1 METEKST
8 ENVWKAEQKNKENV
22 ENQAYQISQERALE
36 MLEELLEQDQFELL
50 LPEYKL
56 VYMMNDAVESF
67 LVFHGAR
74 MTGIYQ
80 DDYEGPL
87 DASVTY
93 ENGEYVL
100 VVHQDDSVVTLF
112 YQSLSV
118 EVHLYNYGEI
128 GHFWVKGA
136 EYLRQIEYKIAI
148 VRDKLDY
155 LGAKYCNQ
163 TERKLAVLADFPP
176 LNHCC
181 YPAVSEQYVVPREN
195 PWVPSAEAHQVMQEL
210 AATVEDKKLLR
221 CLKFYQKHPWKR
233 SAKKIAGMLQE
244 KRHAEVTDLLME
256 ELKMAAANY
265 PRRKFT
271 DEEENQNRKTEKRA
285 SERKRELE
293 EQGFRINIFREEPF
307 IASRDSLQY
316 KISLMI
322 WEKKGKK
329 RKVQIE
335 EFSADRRG

>member
-1 METEKST
+1 MRP
-8 ENVWKAEQKNKENV
+8 WL
-22 ENQAYQISQERALE
+22 RFFLE
-36 MLEELLEQDQFELL
+36 DLGEE
-50 LPEYKL
+50 
-56 VYMMNDAVESF
+56 VY
-67 LVFHGAR
+67 
-74 MTGIYQ
+74 
-80 DDYEGPL
+80 
-87 DASVTY
+87 
-93 ENGEYVL
+93 
-100 VVHQDDSVVTLF
+100 
-112 YQSLSV
+112 
-118 EVHLYNYGEI
+118 LYDYGEI

-155 LGAKYCNQ
+155 LGVKYCNQ

-176 LNHCC
+176 LNYCC

-329 RKVQIE
+329 TKSSDRRN
-335 EFSADRRG
+335 FSADRRG

>member
-1 METEKST
+1 MRL
-8 ENVWKAEQKNKENV
+8 WLR
-22 ENQAYQISQERALE
+22 IF
-36 MLEELLEQDQFELL
+36 FE
-50 LPEYKL
+50 
-56 VYMMNDAVESF
+56 D
-67 LVFHGAR
+67 
-74 MTGIYQ
+74 
-80 DDYEGPL
+80 
-87 DASVTY
+87 
-93 ENGEYVL
+93 
-100 VVHQDDSVVTLF
+100 
-112 YQSLSV
+112 LSE
-118 EVHLYNYGEI
+118 EVHLYDYGEI

-176 LNHCC
+176 LNYCC
-181 YPAVSEQYVVPREN
+181 YPAVSEQYVVPRGN

-329 RKVQIE
+329 RK
-335 EFSADRRG
+335 SSDRRIFC

>member
-1 METEKST
+1 MSEIQLPEAFLKLG
-8 ENVWKAEQKNKENV
+8 EV
-22 ENQAYQISQERALE
+22 
-36 MLEELLEQDQFELL
+36 LEQGQFELL
-50 LPEYKL
+50 FTEEKLRL
-56 VYMMNDAVESF
+56 VYLMNDAVESF
-67 LVFHGAR
+67 LVFENAR
-74 MTGIYQ
+74 MTGQYRE
-80 DDYEGPL
+80 DYEGEL
-87 DASVTY
+87 EAELSVT
-93 ENGEYVL
+93 EEPEESYVL
-100 VVHQDDSVVTLF
+100 VVHQGETVVTIF
-112 YQSLSV
+112 FEDLSE
-118 EVHLYNYGEI
+118 EVHLYDYGEI

-163 TERKLAVLADFPP
+163 T
-176 LNHCC
+176 
-181 YPAVSEQYVVPREN
+181 QYVVPREN

-221 CLKFYQKHPWKR
+221 CLKFYQKHPWKL

-271 DEEENQNRKTEKRA
+271 DEEESQNRKIEKRA

-293 EQGFRINIFREEPF
+293 EQLFRINIFREEPF

>member
-1 METEKST
+1 M
-8 ENVWKAEQKNKENV
+8 
-22 ENQAYQISQERALE
+22 
-36 MLEELLEQDQFELL
+36 
-50 LPEYKL
+50 
-56 VYMMNDAVESF
+56 
-67 LVFHGAR
+67 
-74 MTGIYQ
+74 
-80 DDYEGPL
+80 
-87 DASVTY
+87 
-93 ENGEYVL
+93 
-100 VVHQDDSVVTLF
+100 
-112 YQSLSV
+112 
-118 EVHLYNYGEI
+118 
-128 GHFWVKGA
+128 KGA

-221 CLKFYQKHPWKR
+221 CLKFYQKHPRKR
-233 SAKKIAGMLQE
+233 RAKKIAGMLQE

-265 PRRKFT
+265 LRRKFT
-271 DEEENQNRKTEKRA
+271 DEEENQNRKIEKRA

-322 WEKKGKK
+322 WEKKGKNEK
-329 RKVQIE
+329 FR
-335 EFSADRRG
+335 

>member
-1 METEKST
+1 MSEIQLPEAFLKLG
-8 ENVWKAEQKNKENV
+8 EVLGQG
-22 ENQAYQISQERALE
+22 
-36 MLEELLEQDQFELL
+36 QFELL
-50 LPEYKL
+50 FTEEKLRL
-56 VYMMNDAVESF
+56 VYLMNDAAESF
-67 LVFHGAR
+67 LVFENAR
-74 MTGIYQ
+74 MTGQYRE
-80 DDYEGPL
+80 DYEGEL
-87 DASVTY
+87 EAELSVT
-93 ENGEYVL
+93 EEPEESYVL
-100 VVHQDDSVVTLF
+100 VVHQGETVVTIF
-112 YQSLSV
+112 FEDLSE
-118 EVHLYNYGEI
+118 EVHLYDYGEI

-163 TERKLAVLADFPP
+163 TERKLAALADFPP

-293 EQGFRINIFREEPF
+293 EQGFRINLFREEPF

>member
-1 METEKST
+1 
-8 ENVWKAEQKNKENV
+8 
-22 ENQAYQISQERALE
+22 
-36 MLEELLEQDQFELL
+36 
-50 LPEYKL
+50 
-56 VYMMNDAVESF
+56 
-67 LVFHGAR
+67 
-74 MTGIYQ
+74 
-80 DDYEGPL
+80 
-87 DASVTY
+87 
-93 ENGEYVL
+93 
-100 VVHQDDSVVTLF
+100 
-112 YQSLSV
+112 
-118 EVHLYNYGEI
+118 
-128 GHFWVKGA
+128 
-136 EYLRQIEYKIAI
+136 
-148 VRDKLDY
+148 
-155 LGAKYCNQ
+155 
-163 TERKLAVLADFPP
+163 
-176 LNHCC
+176 
-181 YPAVSEQYVVPREN
+181 
-195 PWVPSAEAHQVMQEL
+195 MQEL

-329 RKVQIE
+329 RKVQME

>member
-1 METEKST
+1 MSEIQLPETF
-8 ENVWKAEQKNKENV
+8 QKLGEV
-22 ENQAYQISQERALE
+22 
-36 MLEELLEQDQFELL
+36 LEQGQFELL
-50 LPEYKL
+50 FTEEKLRL
-56 VYMMNDAVESF
+56 VYLMNDAVESF
-67 LVFHGAR
+67 LVFENAR
-74 MTGIYQ
+74 MTGQYRE
-80 DDYEGPL
+80 DYEGEL
-87 DASVTY
+87 EAELSVT
-93 ENGEYVL
+93 EEPEESYVL
-100 VVHQDDSVVTLF
+100 VVHQGETVVTIF
-112 YQSLSV
+112 FEDLSE
-118 EVHLYNYGEI
+118 EVHLYDYGEI

-233 SAKKIAGMLQE
+233 DG
-244 KRHAEVTDLLME
+244 RVLLME
-256 ELKMAAANY
+256 DLQWAAANY

-271 DEEENQNRKTEKRA
+271 DEEENHNRKTEKRA

>member
-1 METEKST
+1 MVT
-8 ENVWKAEQKNKENV
+8 
-22 ENQAYQISQERALE
+22 IF
-36 MLEELLEQDQFELL
+36 FE
-50 LPEYKL
+50 
-56 VYMMNDAVESF
+56 D
-67 LVFHGAR
+67 
-74 MTGIYQ
+74 
-80 DDYEGPL
+80 
-87 DASVTY
+87 
-93 ENGEYVL
+93 
-100 VVHQDDSVVTLF
+100 
-112 YQSLSV
+112 LSE
-118 EVHLYNYGEI
+118 EVHLYDYGEI

-163 TERKLAVLADFPP
+163 TERKLAALADFPP

-221 CLKFYQKHPWKR
+221 CLKFYQKHPRKR
-233 SAKKIAGMLQE
+233 RAKKIAGMLQE

-271 DEEENQNRKTEKRA
+271 DEEENQNRKIEKRA

>member
-56 VYMMNDAVESF
+56 VYLMNDAVESF

-100 VVHQDDSVVTLF
+100 VVHQDDSVITLF

-176 LNHCC
+176 LNYCC
-181 YPAVSEQYVVPREN
+181 YPAVSEQYVVPRGN
-195 PWVPSAEAHQVMQEL
+195 PWIPSAEAHQVMQGL

>member
-1 METEKST
+1 METEKNT
-8 ENVWKAEQKNKENV
+8 ENVWKAKQKNKENV

-176 LNHCC
+176 LNYCC

-293 EQGFRINIFREEPF
+293 EQGFRINLFREEPF

>member
-1 METEKST
+1 MNLAARLLNSIERIGNRLPDPVFLFLWLILGLVALSLVGAGLGWSAVNPVTGETM
-8 ENVWKAEQKNKENV
+8 A
-22 ENQAYQISQERALE
+22 A
-36 MLEELLEQDQFELL
+36 
-50 LPEYKL
+50 
-56 VYMMNDAVESF
+56 
-67 LVFHGAR
+67 
-74 MTGIYQ
+74 
-80 DDYEGPL
+80 
-87 DASVTY
+87 
-93 ENGEYVL
+93 
-100 VVHQDDSVVTLF
+100 
-112 YQSLSV
+112 QSLLSR
-118 EVHLYNYGEI
+118 ENLEKLII
-128 GHFWVKGA
+128 GMP
-136 EYLRQIEYKIAI
+136 R
-148 VRDKLDY
+148 
-155 LGAKYCNQ
+155 
-163 TERKLAVLADFPP
+163 TLADFPP

-307 IASRDSLQY
+307 IASRDSIQY

>member
-1 METEKST
+1 M
-8 ENVWKAEQKNKENV
+8 
-22 ENQAYQISQERALE
+22 
-36 MLEELLEQDQFELL
+36 
-50 LPEYKL
+50 
-56 VYMMNDAVESF
+56 
-67 LVFHGAR
+67 
-74 MTGIYQ
+74 
-80 DDYEGPL
+80 
-87 DASVTY
+87 
-93 ENGEYVL
+93 
-100 VVHQDDSVVTLF
+100 
-112 YQSLSV
+112 
-118 EVHLYNYGEI
+118 
-128 GHFWVKGA
+128 
-136 EYLRQIEYKIAI
+136 
-148 VRDKLDY
+148 
-155 LGAKYCNQ
+155 
-163 TERKLAVLADFPP
+163 LADFPP

-221 CLKFYQKHPWKR
+221 CLKFYQKHPWKL

-244 KRHAEVTDLLME
+244 KRHAEVTDLE
-256 ELKMAAANY
+256 ES
-265 PRRKFT
+265 
-271 DEEENQNRKTEKRA
+271 QNCKIEKRA

>member
-1 METEKST
+1 M
-8 ENVWKAEQKNKENV
+8 
-22 ENQAYQISQERALE
+22 
-36 MLEELLEQDQFELL
+36 
-50 LPEYKL
+50 
-56 VYMMNDAVESF
+56 
-67 LVFHGAR
+67 
-74 MTGIYQ
+74 
-80 DDYEGPL
+80 
-87 DASVTY
+87 
-93 ENGEYVL
+93 
-100 VVHQDDSVVTLF
+100 
-112 YQSLSV
+112 
-118 EVHLYNYGEI
+118 
-128 GHFWVKGA
+128 
-136 EYLRQIEYKIAI
+136 
-148 VRDKLDY
+148 
-155 LGAKYCNQ
+155 
-163 TERKLAVLADFPP
+163 LADFPP
-176 LNHCC
+176 LNYCC

-210 AATVEDKKLLR
+210 VATVEDKKLLR

-233 SAKKIAGMLQE
+233 SAKKIAEMLQE

>member
-1 METEKST
+1 MDTF
-8 ENVWKAEQKNKENV
+8 V
-22 ENQAYQISQERALE
+22 

-50 LPEYKL
+50 PAKEGDTERRL
-56 VYMMNDAVESF
+56 VYLMNDAVESF
-67 LVFHGAR
+67 LVFRGAAL
-74 MTGIYQ
+74 TGHYLE
-80 DDYEGPL
+80 DYEGAL
-87 DASVTY
+87 TWSMSRDAAR
-93 ENGEYVL
+93 YVL
-100 VVHQDDSVVTLF
+100 VVRQGDNAVTLLF
-112 YQSLSV
+112 ENLDL

-128 GHFWVKGA
+128 AHFWVPGY
-136 EYLRQIEYKIAI
+136 EYLRQLEYRIAI
-148 VRDKLDY
+148 ARDKLEY
-155 LGAKYCNQ
+155 LGEEFC
-163 TERKLAVLADFPP
+163 TEEERALVQLADFPP
-176 LNHCC
+176 LNYCC

>member
-1 METEKST
+1 MGNRIGCLCPAAWGCSQRAADRSEPRKSDASCIHLRIKHGEGDGEGGALAGAAVYLNFAPVPVDDGPDDGKAQAAAAGLPGAGFVHPVEPL
-8 ENVWKAEQKNKENV
+8 ENVAQGLRGNAHAGVGYPQKGGILPDP
-22 ENQAYQISQERALE
+22 QAYGDGAAG
-36 MLEELLEQDQFELL
+36 
-50 LPEYKL
+50 L
-56 VYMMNDAVESF
+56 VVFDAVFNQVEDD
-67 LVFHGAR
+67 LVQVILCNEDGAVVVQLCDQR
-74 MTGIYQ
+74 
-80 DDYEGPL
+80 DAGPL
-87 DASVTY
+87 GHGSQHPHHPPDGGGHADELAFRSLRSV
-93 ENGEYVL
+93 
-100 VVHQDDSVVTLF
+100 
-112 YQSLSV
+112 
-118 EVHLYNYGEI
+118 
-128 GHFWVKGA
+128 
-136 EYLRQIEYKIAI
+136 
-148 VRDKLDY
+148 Y
-155 LGAKYCNQ
+155 LGQ
-163 TERKLAVLADFPP
+163 G
-176 LNHCC
+176 
-181 YPAVSEQYVVPREN
+181 
-195 PWVPSAEAHQVMQEL
+195 QEL

-233 SAKKIAGMLQE
+233 SAKKIARMLQE

>member
-1 METEKST
+1 MSEIQLPEAFLKLG
-8 ENVWKAEQKNKENV
+8 EV
-22 ENQAYQISQERALE
+22 
-36 MLEELLEQDQFELL
+36 LEQGQFELL
-50 LPEYKL
+50 FTEEKLRL
-56 VYMMNDAVESF
+56 VYLMNDAVESF
-67 LVFHGAR
+67 LVFENAR
-74 MTGIYQ
+74 MTGQYRE
-80 DDYEGPL
+80 DYEGEL
-87 DASVTY
+87 EAELSVT
-93 ENGEYVL
+93 EEPEESYVL
-100 VVHQDDSVVTLF
+100 VVHQGETVVTIF
-112 YQSLSV
+112 FEELSE
-118 EVHLYNYGEI
+118 EVHLYDYGEI

-155 LGAKYCNQ
+155 LG
-163 TERKLAVLADFPP
+163 
-176 LNHCC
+176 
-181 YPAVSEQYVVPREN
+181 VSEQYVVPREN
-195 PWVPSAEAHQVMQEL
+195 PWVPSAEAHQVMQEF